1 MKQPKLAITAL
12 AVLSALATTAHAQD
26 GMPITVSG
34 FGTGALT
41 MSNSDQA
48 EFNRV
53 NQASGVTKHARPG
66 VDSNLGIQATAK
78 WSDTVSFT
86 AQGLVRKNGNN
97 DQFGAELAWAFAKFK
112 LNDDFSLRVG
122 RIGLPV
128 YMISDVRN
136 VGYANTM
143 LRPPNEVYRQVTA
156 DNADGGD
163 VTYQHSFGDTTVT
176 AQAAVGRTKVRSPG
190 NYYVEFKPV
199 ISTQLVVENGP
210 FTYRLGRSQAT
221 FGLFDNASLTGLV
234 GTLNKVGLTSV
245 ANELKLTDIKGTFT
259 SAGITMDYNNII
271 GQAEYAKRKT
281 ESRLVQD
288 TSSWYVM
295 MGYRYGKFVP
305 YIVHGDVKQD
315 SIRDFASM
323 PTAGP
328 LAALTAGTNAAI
340 KAGLQSTTGI
350 GVRWD
355 FYKSA
360 AFKVQMDRIKTRDG
374 AGYFLNPKPGFAG
387 STVNV
392 YAAAI
397 DFVF

>member
-1 MKQPKLAITAL
+1 MKQPKLALCTL
-12 AVLSALATTAHAQD
+12 AILSTFTIAAHAQD
-26 GMPITVSG
+26 GLPITVSG

-41 MSNSDQA
+41 MTNSDQA
-48 EFNRV
+48 EFNRT
-53 NQASGVTKHARPG
+53 NQAGGAAKDARTG

-78 WSDTVSFT
+78 LSDTISFT
-86 AQGLVRKNGNN
+86 VQGLVRKNGHN

-112 LNDDFSLRVG
+112 LNDDFSVRIG

-143 LRPPNEVYRQVTA
+143 LRPPNEVYRQVTL
-156 DNADGGD
+156 DSADGAD
-163 VTYQHSFGDTTVT
+163 VIYQHSFGDSTVT
-176 AQAAVGRTKVRSPG
+176 AQAAVGRATVPSPG
-190 NYYVEFKPV
+190 TAEVEFKPV
-199 ISTQLVVENGP
+199 VSTQILLENGP
-210 FTYRLGRSQAT
+210 FVYRLGHSRAK
-221 FGLFDNASLTGLV
+221 FSLNKNSSVSSLV
-234 GTLNKVGLTSV
+234 GSLKAVGLTAIV
-245 ANELKLTDIKGTFT
+245 AQVPFDDVKGSFT
-259 SAGITMDYNNII
+259 SAGISMDYNNII

-281 ESRLVQD
+281 DTRLVPD

-295 MGYRYGKFVP
+295 AGYRWGKFTP
-305 YIVHGDVKQD
+305 YYVHGDVKQD
-315 SIRDFASM
+315 SIRSFAGM
-323 PTAGP
+323 PTTGP
-328 LAALTAGTNAAI
+328 LAALTAGANGAI
-340 KAGLQSTTGI
+340 KSGLQTTNGV

-360 AFKVQMDRIKTRDG
+360 ALKVQMDRIKTKDG
-374 AGYFLNPKPGFAG
+374 VGYFINAKPGFAG

>member
-1 MKQPKLAITAL
+1 MKQPKLAI
-12 AVLSALATTAHAQD
+12 SALAILSAFAATAHAQD
-26 GMPITVSG
+26 GMPITISG

-41 MSNSDQA
+41 MTNSDQA

-53 NQASGVTKHARPG
+53 NQAAGVGKDARAG
-66 VDSNLGIQATAK
+66 VDSNFGIQATAK
-78 WSDTVSFT
+78 WSDTISFT
-86 AQGLVRKNGNN
+86 AQGLVRKNGSN
-97 DQFGAELAWAFAKFK
+97 DQFGAELAWAFAKIK
-112 LNDDFSLRVG
+112 LNDDFSVRLG

-143 LRPPNEVYRQVTA
+143 LRPPNEVYRQVTV

-163 VTYQHSFGDTTVT
+163 VVYLHSFGDTTVT
-176 AQAAVGRTKVRSPG
+176 AQAAVGRSKVRAPG

-199 ISTQLVVENGP
+199 VSTQLVVENGP

-221 FGLFDNASLTGLV
+221 FGIYNNPSLTGLV
-234 GTLNKVGLTSV
+234 GALKQFGLTAV
-245 ANELKLTDIKGTFT
+245 ANQVPLTDVKGTFT
-259 SAGITMDYNNII
+259 SAGIAMDYNNII

-281 ESRLVQD
+281 DTRLVPD

-305 YIVHGDVKQD
+305 YASYGDVKQD
-315 SIRDFASM
+315 SIRSFSTL
-323 PTAGP
+323 PTTGP
-328 LAALTAGTNAAI
+328 LAALSAGTNGAI
-340 KAGLQSTTGI
+340 KSGLQSSTAI
-350 GVRWD
+350 GLRWD

-360 AFKVQMDRIKTRDG
+360 AFKVQMDRVKTRDG

>member
-1 MKQPKLAITAL
+1 MKQPKLAITTL
-12 AVLSALATTAHAQD
+12 AVLSALALSAHAQD

-41 MSNSDQA
+41 MTNSDQA
-48 EFNRV
+48 EFSRV
-53 NQASGVTKHARPG
+53 NQASGVGKDARPG

-78 WSDTVSFT
+78 WSDTISFT
-86 AQGLVRKNGNN
+86 AQGLVRKSGNN
-97 DQFGAELAWAFAKFK
+97 DQFGAELAWAFAKIK
-112 LNDDFSLRVG
+112 LNDDFSLRLG
-122 RIGLPV
+122 RVGLPV

-143 LRPPNEVYRQVTA
+143 LRPPNEVYRQVTV

-163 VTYQHSFGDTTVT
+163 VVYQHSFGDTTVT
-176 AQAAVGRTKVRSPG
+176 AQAAIGRSKVRAPG
-190 NYYVEFKPV
+190 NYYVDFKPV

-210 FTYRLGRSQAT
+210 FTYRLGRSQAN
-221 FGLFDNASLTGLV
+221 FGIYDNASLTGLV
-234 GTLNKVGLTSV
+234 STLTKVGLTSV
-245 ANELKLTDIKGTFT
+245 ANEVKLTDIKGTFT
-259 SAGITMDYNNII
+259 SAGIAMDYNNII

-281 ESRLVQD
+281 ESRLVPD
-288 TSSWYVM
+288 TSSWYIM
-295 MGYRYGKFVP
+295 AGYRYGKFVP
-305 YIVHGDVKQD
+305 FIVHGDVKQD

-323 PTAGP
+323 PTTGP

-340 KAGLQSTTGI
+340 KSGLQSTTGI
-350 GVRWD
+350 GLRWD

-392 YAAAI
+392 YAAAV

>member
-1 MKQPKLAITAL
+1 MKQPKLALSTL
-12 AVLSALATTAHAQD
+12 AILSTFAAGAHAQD

-41 MSNSDQA
+41 MTDSDQA
-48 EFNRV
+48 EFNRA
-53 NQASGVTKHARPG
+53 NQAAGARKDARAG

-86 AQGLVRKNGNN
+86 VQGLVRKNGNN

-112 LNDDFSLRVG
+112 LNDDFSVRVG

-143 LRPPNEVYRQVTA
+143 LRPPNEVYRQVTL
-156 DNADGGD
+156 DSADGGD
-163 VTYQHSFGDTTVT
+163 VIYQHSFGDSTIT
-176 AQAAVGRTKVRSPG
+176 AQAAVGRATVRSPG
-190 NYYVEFKPV
+190 NSEVEFKPV
-199 ISTQLVVENGP
+199 VSTQVLLENGP
-210 FTYRLGRSQAT
+210 FIYRLGHSRAKFS
-221 FGLFDNASLTGLV
+221 LNNNASVSSLV
-234 GTLNKVGLTSV
+234 GTLKAVGLTSIV
-245 ANELKLTDIKGTFT
+245 AQVPFEDVKGSFT
-259 SAGITMDYNNII
+259 SAGISMDYNNII

-281 ESRLVQD
+281 DTRLVPD

-295 MGYRYGKFVP
+295 AGYRWGKFTP
-305 YIVHGDVKQD
+305 FYVHGDVKQD
-315 SIRDFASM
+315 SIRNFTGM
-323 PTAGP
+323 PATGP
-328 LAALTAGTNAAI
+328 LAALTAGANGAI
-340 KAGLQSTTGI
+340 KSGLQTTNGI
-350 GVRWD
+350 GLRWD

-360 AFKVQMDRIKTRDG
+360 AFKIQVDRIKTKDG
-374 AGYFLNPKPGFAG
+374 TGYFINAKPGFAG

-392 YAAAI
+392 YAAGI

>member
-1 MKQPKLAITAL
+1 MKQPKLAITTL
-12 AVLSALATTAHAQD
+12 AVLSALAASAHAQD
-26 GMPITVSG
+26 SMPITVSG

-41 MSNSDQA
+41 MTNSDQA

-53 NQASGVTKHARPG
+53 NQASGVGKDARPG

-78 WSDTVSFT
+78 WSDTISFT
-86 AQGLVRKNGNN
+86 AQGLVRKSGNN
-97 DQFGAELAWAFAKFK
+97 DQFGAELAWAFAKIK
-112 LNDDFSLRVG
+112 LNDDFSLRLG
-122 RIGLPV
+122 RVGLPV

-143 LRPPNEVYRQVTA
+143 LRPPNEVYRQVTV

-163 VTYQHSFGDTTVT
+163 VVYQHSFGDTTVT
-176 AQAAVGRTKVRSPG
+176 AQAAIGRAKVRAPG
-190 NYYVEFKPV
+190 NYYVDFKPV
-199 ISTQLVVENGP
+199 ISTQLMVENGP
-210 FTYRLGRSQAT
+210 FTYRLGRSQAN
-221 FGLFDNASLTGLV
+221 FGIYDNPSLNGLV
-234 GTLNKVGLTSV
+234 ATLNKVGLTSV
-245 ANELKLTDIKGTFT
+245 ANEVKLTDVKGTFT
-259 SAGITMDYNNII
+259 SAGISMDYNNII

-281 ESRLVQD
+281 ESRLVPD
-288 TSSWYVM
+288 TSSWYIM
-295 MGYRYGKFVP
+295 AGYRYGKFVP
-305 YIVHGDVKQD
+305 FIVHGDVKQD

-323 PTAGP
+323 PTTGP
-328 LAALTAGTNAAI
+328 LAPLTAGTNAAI
-340 KAGLQSTTGI
+340 KSGLQSTTGI
-350 GVRWD
+350 GLRWD

-374 AGYFLNPKPGFAG
+374 DGYFLNAKPGFAG

>member
-1 MKQPKLAITAL
+1 MKQPKLALTTL
-12 AVLSALATTAHAQD
+12 AVLSALAATAHAQD

-41 MSNSDQA
+41 MTNSDQA

-53 NQASGVTKHARPG
+53 NQAAGVGKDARPG

-78 WSDTVSFT
+78 WSDTISFT

-112 LNDDFSLRVG
+112 VNDDFSLRVG

-176 AQAAVGRTKVRSPG
+176 AQAAIGRTTVRAAG
-190 NYYVEFKPV
+190 NYQVEFRPV

-210 FTYRLGRSQAT
+210 FTYRLGRSQAN
-221 FGLFDNASLTGLV
+221 FGLYNNTSLNGLV

-245 ANELKLTDIKGTFT
+245 ASELKLTDIKGTFT
-259 SAGITMDYNNII
+259 SAGIAMDYNNII

-295 MGYRYGKFVP
+295 AGYRYGKFVP
-305 YIVHGDVKQD
+305 FIMHGDVKQD
-315 SIRDFASM
+315 SIRDFAGL
-323 PTAGP
+323 PTTGP
-328 LAALTAGTNAAI
+328 LAPLAAGTNAAI
-340 KAGLQSTTGI
+340 KIGLQSTTAI
-350 GVRWD
+350 GLRWD

-374 AGYFLNPKPGFAG
+374 AGYFQNPKPGFAG

>member
-1 MKQPKLAITAL
+1 MKQPKLAI
-12 AVLSALATTAHAQD
+12 SALAILSAFAATVHAQD
-26 GMPITVSG
+26 GMPITISG

-41 MSNSDQA
+41 MTNSDQA

-53 NQASGVTKHARPG
+53 NQAAGVGKDARAG
-66 VDSNLGIQATAK
+66 VDSNFGIQATAK
-78 WSDTVSFT
+78 WSDTISFT
-86 AQGLVRKNGNN
+86 AQGLVRKNGSN
-97 DQFGAELAWAFAKFK
+97 DQFGAELAWAFAKIK
-112 LNDDFSLRVG
+112 LNDDFSVRLG

-143 LRPPNEVYRQVTA
+143 LRPPNEVYRQVTV

-163 VTYQHSFGDTTVT
+163 VVYQHSFGDTTVT
-176 AQAAVGRTKVRSPG
+176 AQAAVGRSKVRAPG

-199 ISTQLVVENGP
+199 VSTQLVVENGP

-221 FGLFDNASLTGLV
+221 FGIYDNPSLTGLV
-234 GTLNKVGLTSV
+234 GALRQFGLTAV
-245 ANELKLTDIKGTFT
+245 ANEVPLTDVKGTFT
-259 SAGITMDYNNII
+259 SAGIAMDYNNLI

-281 ESRLVQD
+281 DTRLVPD

-305 YIVHGDVKQD
+305 YASYGDVKQD
-315 SIRDFASM
+315 SIRSFSTL
-323 PTAGP
+323 PTTGP
-328 LAALTAGTNAAI
+328 LAALSAGTNGAI
-340 KAGLQSTTGI
+340 KSGLQSSTAI
-350 GVRWD
+350 GLRWD

-360 AFKVQMDRIKTRDG
+360 AFKVQMDRVKTRDG

>member
-1 MKQPKLAITAL
+1 MKQPKLAI
-12 AVLSALATTAHAQD
+12 SALAILGAFAATARAQD
-26 GMPITVSG
+26 AMPVTISG

-41 MSNSDQA
+41 MTNSDQA

-53 NQASGVTKHARPG
+53 NQAAGVGKDARPG
-66 VDSNLGIQATAK
+66 VDSNFGIQATAK
-78 WSDTVSFT
+78 WSDTLSFT
-86 AQGLVRKNGNN
+86 AQGLVRKSGPN
-97 DQFGAELAWAFAKFK
+97 DAFGAELAWAFAKIK
-112 LNDDFSLRVG
+112 LNDDFSVRLGRV
-122 RIGLPV
+122 GLPV

-163 VTYQHSFGDTTVT
+163 VTYQHSFGDSTVT
-176 AQAAVGRTKVRSPG
+176 AQAAIGRTKVRSPG

-199 ISTQLVVENGP
+199 ISTQVLLENGP
-210 FTYRLGRSQAT
+210 LTYRLGYSQAT
-221 FGLFDNASLTGLV
+221 FGLYNNASLTGLV
-234 GTLNKVGLTSV
+234 GTLKQFGLTAV
-245 ANELKLTDIKGTFT
+245 ASQLPLTDVKGTFA
-259 SAGITMDYNNII
+259 SAGIALDYNNII

-281 ESRLVQD
+281 DTRLVQD
-288 TSSWYVM
+288 TSSWYLM
-295 MGYRYGKFVP
+295 MGYRLGKFVP
-305 YIVHGDVKQD
+305 YFMHGDVKQD
-315 SIRDFASM
+315 SIRSFSTL
-323 PTAGP
+323 PTTGP
-328 LAALTAGTNAAI
+328 LAALSAGTNAAI
-340 KAGLQSTTGI
+340 KSGLQSTSAV

-355 FYKSA
+355 FYKSLA
-360 AFKVQMDRIKTRDG
+360 LKVQMDHIKTRDG

>member
-1 MKQPKLAITAL
+1 MKQPKLAI
-12 AVLSALATTAHAQD
+12 SALAILSAFAATAHAQD
-26 GMPITVSG
+26 GMPITISG

-41 MSNSDQA
+41 MTNSDQA

-53 NQASGVTKHARPG
+53 NQAAGVGKDARAG
-66 VDSNLGIQATAK
+66 VDSNFGIQATAK
-78 WSDTVSFT
+78 WSDTISFT
-86 AQGLVRKNGNN
+86 AQGLVRKNGSN
-97 DQFGAELAWAFAKFK
+97 DQFGAELAWAFAKIK
-112 LNDDFSLRVG
+112 LNDDFSVRLG

-143 LRPPNEVYRQVTA
+143 LRPPNEVYRQVTV

-163 VTYQHSFGDTTVT
+163 VVYQHSFGDTTVT
-176 AQAAVGRTKVRSPG
+176 AQAAVGRSKVRAPG

-199 ISTQLVVENGP
+199 VSTQLVVENGP

-221 FGLFDNASLTGLV
+221 FGIYNNPSLTGLV
-234 GTLNKVGLTSV
+234 GALKQFGLTAV
-245 ANELKLTDIKGTFT
+245 ANQVPLTDVKGTFT
-259 SAGITMDYNNII
+259 SAGIAMDYNNII

-281 ESRLVQD
+281 DTRLVPD

-305 YIVHGDVKQD
+305 YASYGDVKQD
-315 SIRDFASM
+315 SIRSFSTL
-323 PTAGP
+323 PTTGP
-328 LAALTAGTNAAI
+328 LAALSAGTNGAI
-340 KAGLQSTTGI
+340 KSGLQSSTAI

>member
-1 MKQPKLAITAL
+1 MKQPKLAI
-12 AVLSALATTAHAQD
+12 SALAILSAFAATAHAQD
-26 GMPITVSG
+26 GMPITISG

-41 MSNSDQA
+41 MTNSDQA

-53 NQASGVTKHARPG
+53 NQAAGVGKDARAG
-66 VDSNLGIQATAK
+66 VDSNFGIQATAK
-78 WSDTVSFT
+78 WSDTISFT
-86 AQGLVRKNGNN
+86 AQGLVRKNGSN
-97 DQFGAELAWAFAKFK
+97 DQFGAELAWAFAKIK
-112 LNDDFSLRVG
+112 LNDDFSVRLG

-143 LRPPNEVYRQVTA
+143 LRPPNEVYRQVTV

-163 VTYQHSFGDTTVT
+163 VVYQHSFGDTTVT
-176 AQAAVGRTKVRSPG
+176 AQAAVGRSKVRAPG

-199 ISTQLVVENGP
+199 VSTQLVVENGP

-221 FGLFDNASLTGLV
+221 FGIYNNPSLTGLV
-234 GTLNKVGLTSV
+234 GALKQFGLTAV
-245 ANELKLTDIKGTFT
+245 ANEVPLTDVKGTFT
-259 SAGITMDYNNII
+259 SAGIAMDYNNII

-281 ESRLVQD
+281 DTRLVPD

-305 YIVHGDVKQD
+305 YASYGDVKQD
-315 SIRDFASM
+315 SIRSFSTL
-323 PTAGP
+323 PTTGP
-328 LAALTAGTNAAI
+328 LAALSAGTNGAI
-340 KAGLQSTTGI
+340 KSGLQSSTAI
-350 GVRWD
+350 GLRWD

-360 AFKVQMDRIKTRDG
+360 AFKVQMDRVKTRDG

>member
-1 MKQPKLAITAL
+1 MKQPKLALTTL
-12 AVLSALATTAHAQD
+12 AVLSALAATAHAQD

-41 MSNSDQA
+41 MTNSDQA

-53 NQASGVTKHARPG
+53 NQAAGVGKDARPG

-78 WSDTVSFT
+78 WSDTISFT

-97 DQFGAELAWAFAKFK
+97 DQFGAELAWAFAKIK

-143 LRPPNEVYRQVTA
+143 LRPPNEVYRQVSV

-176 AQAAVGRTKVRSPG
+176 AQAAIGRARTRAPG
-190 NYYVEFKPV
+190 NYYVDFKPV

-210 FTYRLGRSQAT
+210 FTYRLGRSQAN
-221 FGLFDNASLTGLV
+221 FGIYDNASLTGLV
-234 GTLNKVGLTSV
+234 ATLNKVGLVAV
-245 ANELKLTDIKGTFT
+245 ANENKLTDIKGTFT
-259 SAGITMDYNNII
+259 SAGIAMDYNNII

-281 ESRLVQD
+281 ESRLVPD
-288 TSSWYVM
+288 TSSWYIM
-295 MGYRYGKFVP
+295 AGYRYGKFVP
-305 YIVHGDVKQD
+305 FILHGDVKQD
-315 SIRDFASM
+315 SIRSFASM
-323 PTAGP
+323 PTTGP
-328 LAALTAGTNAAI
+328 LAALTAGTNGAI
-340 KAGLQSTTGI
+340 KSGLQSTTGI
-350 GVRWD
+350 GLRWD

-374 AGYFLNPKPGFAG
+374 AGYFVNPKPGFAG
-387 STVNV
+387 SSVNV

>member
-1 MKQPKLAITAL
+1 MKQPKLAITTL
-12 AVLSALATTAHAQD
+12 AVLSALASSAHAQD

-41 MSNSDQA
+41 MTNSDQA

-53 NQASGVTKHARPG
+53 NQAGGVGKDARPG
-66 VDSNLGIQATAK
+66 VDSNFGVQVTAK

-86 AQGLVRKNGNN
+86 AQGLVRKSPTN
-97 DQFGAELAWAFAKFK
+97 DQFGAELAWAFAKIK
-112 LNDDFSLRVG
+112 LNDDFSLRLG
-122 RIGLPV
+122 RVGLPV

-143 LRPPNEVYRQVTA
+143 LRPPNEVYRQVNV

-163 VTYQHSFGDTTVT
+163 VVYQHSFGDTTVT
-176 AQAAVGRTKVRSPG
+176 AQAAIGRAKVRSADS
-190 NYYVEFKPV
+190 NVEFKPV

-210 FTYRLGRSQAT
+210 FTYRLGRAQAN
-221 FGLFDNASLTGLV
+221 FGVYDNSSLTGLV
-234 GTLNKVGLTSV
+234 STLNKVGLASV
-245 ANELKLTDIKGTFT
+245 ANELKLTYVKGTFT
-259 SAGITMDYNNII
+259 SAGIAMDYNNII

-281 ESRLVQD
+281 ETRLVPD
-288 TSSWYVM
+288 TSSWYIM
-295 MGYRYGKFVP
+295 AGYRYGKFVP
-305 YIVHGDVKQD
+305 FIVHGDVKQD
-315 SIRDFASM
+315 SIRDFAAL
-323 PTAGP
+323 PTTGP
-328 LAALTAGTNAAI
+328 LAALSAGANGAI
-340 KAGLQSTTGI
+340 KSGLQSTTGI
-350 GVRWD
+350 GLRWD

-374 AGYFLNPKPGFAG
+374 DGYFLNAKPGFAG

>member
-1 MKQPKLAITAL
+1 MKQPKLAI
-12 AVLSALATTAHAQD
+12 SALAILSAFAATAHAQD
-26 GMPITVSG
+26 GMPITISG

-41 MSNSDQA
+41 MTNSDQA

-53 NQASGVTKHARPG
+53 NQAAGVGKDARAG
-66 VDSNLGIQATAK
+66 VDSNFGIQATAK
-78 WSDTVSFT
+78 WSDTISFT
-86 AQGLVRKNGNN
+86 AQGLVRKNGSN
-97 DQFGAELAWAFAKFK
+97 DQFGAELAWAFAKIK
-112 LNDDFSLRVG
+112 LNDDFSVRLG

-143 LRPPNEVYRQVTA
+143 LRPPNEVYRQVTV

-163 VTYQHSFGDTTVT
+163 VVYQHSFGDTTVT
-176 AQAAVGRTKVRSPG
+176 AQAAVGRSKVRAPG

-199 ISTQLVVENGP
+199 VSTQLVVENGP

-221 FGLFDNASLTGLV
+221 FGIYNNPSLTGLV
-234 GTLNKVGLTSV
+234 GALKQFGLTAV
-245 ANELKLTDIKGTFT
+245 ANQVPLTDVKGTFT
-259 SAGITMDYNNII
+259 SAGIAMDYNNII

-281 ESRLVQD
+281 DTRLVPD

-305 YIVHGDVKQD
+305 YASYGDVKQD
-315 SIRDFASM
+315 SIRSFSTL
-323 PTAGP
+323 PTTGP
-328 LAALTAGTNAAI
+328 LAALSAGTNGAI
-340 KAGLQSTTGI
+340 KSGLQSSTAI
-350 GVRWD
+350 GLRWD

-360 AFKVQMDRIKTRDG
+360 AFKVQMDRVKTRDG

>member
-1 MKQPKLAITAL
+1 MKQPKLAI
-12 AVLSALATTAHAQD
+12 SALAILSAFAATAHAQD
-26 GMPITVSG
+26 GMPITISG

-41 MSNSDQA
+41 MTNSDQA

-53 NQASGVTKHARPG
+53 NQAAGVGKDARAG
-66 VDSNLGIQATAK
+66 VDSNFGIQATAK
-78 WSDTVSFT
+78 WSDTISFT
-86 AQGLVRKNGNN
+86 AQGLVRKNGSN
-97 DQFGAELAWAFAKFK
+97 DQFGAELAWAFAKIK
-112 LNDDFSLRVG
+112 LNDDFSVRLG

-143 LRPPNEVYRQVTA
+143 LRPPNEVYRQVTV

-163 VTYQHSFGDTTVT
+163 VVYQHSFGDTTVT
-176 AQAAVGRTKVRSPG
+176 AQAAVGRSKVRAPG

-199 ISTQLVVENGP
+199 VSTQLVVENGP

-221 FGLFDNASLTGLV
+221 FGIYDNPSLTGLV
-234 GTLNKVGLTSV
+234 GALRQFGLTAV
-245 ANELKLTDIKGTFT
+245 ANEVPLTDVKGTFT
-259 SAGITMDYNNII
+259 SAGIAMDYNNII

-281 ESRLVQD
+281 DTRLVPD

-305 YIVHGDVKQD
+305 YASYGDVKQD
-315 SIRDFASM
+315 SIRSFSTL
-323 PTAGP
+323 PTTGP
-328 LAALTAGTNAAI
+328 LAALSAGTNGAV
-340 KAGLQSTTGI
+340 KSGLQSSTAI
-350 GVRWD
+350 GLRWD

-360 AFKVQMDRIKTRDG
+360 AFKVQMDRVKTRDG

>member
-1 MKQPKLAITAL
+1 MKQPKLAITTL
-12 AVLSALATTAHAQD
+12 AVLSALAASAHAQD

-34 FGTGALT
+34 FGTGAMT
-41 MSNSDQA
+41 MTNSDQA

-53 NQASGVTKHARPG
+53 NQAGGVGKDARPG
-66 VDSNLGIQATAK
+66 VDSNFGVQVTAK

-86 AQGLVRKNGNN
+86 AQGLVRKSPIH
-97 DQFGAELAWAFAKFK
+97 DQFGAELAWAFAKIK
-112 LNDDFSLRVG
+112 LNDDFSLRLG
-122 RIGLPV
+122 RVGLPV

-143 LRPPNEVYRQVTA
+143 LRPPNEVYRQVNV

-163 VTYQHSFGDTTVT
+163 VVYQHSFGDTTVT
-176 AQAAVGRTKVRSPG
+176 AQAAIGRAKVRSADS
-190 NYYVEFKPV
+190 NVEFKPV

-210 FTYRLGRSQAT
+210 FTYRLGRAQAN
-221 FGLFDNASLTGLV
+221 FGVYDNSSLTGLV
-234 GTLNKVGLTSV
+234 ATLNKVGLASV
-245 ANELKLTDIKGTFT
+245 ANELKLTDVKGTFT
-259 SAGITMDYNNII
+259 SAGIAMDYNNII

-281 ESRLVQD
+281 ETRLVPD
-288 TSSWYVM
+288 TSSWYIM
-295 MGYRYGKFVP
+295 AGYRYGKFVP
-305 YIVHGDVKQD
+305 FIVHGDVKQD

-323 PTAGP
+323 PTTGP
-328 LAALTAGTNAAI
+328 LAPLTAGTNAAI
-340 KAGLQSTTGI
+340 KSGLQSTTGI
-350 GVRWD
+350 GLRWD

-374 AGYFLNPKPGFAG
+374 DGYFLNAKPGFAG

>member
-1 MKQPKLAITAL
+1 MKQPKLAI
-12 AVLSALATTAHAQD
+12 SALAILGAFAATARAQD
-26 GMPITVSG
+26 AMPVTISG

-41 MSNSDQA
+41 MTNSDQA

-53 NQASGVTKHARPG
+53 NQAAGVGKDARPG
-66 VDSNLGIQATAK
+66 VDSNFGIQATAK
-78 WSDTVSFT
+78 WSDTLSFT
-86 AQGLVRKNGNN
+86 AQGLVRKSGPN
-97 DQFGAELAWAFAKFK
+97 DAFGAELAWAFAKIK
-112 LNDDFSLRVG
+112 LNDDFSVRLGRV
-122 RIGLPV
+122 GLPV

-163 VTYQHSFGDTTVT
+163 VTYQHSFGDSTVT
-176 AQAAVGRTKVRSPG
+176 AQAAIGRTKVRSPG

-199 ISTQLVVENGP
+199 ISTQVLLENGP
-210 FTYRLGRSQAT
+210 LTYRLGYSQAT
-221 FGLFDNASLTGLV
+221 FGLYNNASLTGLV
-234 GTLNKVGLTSV
+234 STLKQFGLTAV
-245 ANELKLTDIKGTFT
+245 ASQLPLTDVKGTFA
-259 SAGITMDYNNII
+259 SAGIALDYNNII

-281 ESRLVQD
+281 DTRLVQD
-288 TSSWYVM
+288 TSSWYLM
-295 MGYRYGKFVP
+295 MGYRLGKFVP
-305 YIVHGDVKQD
+305 YFMHGDVKQD
-315 SIRDFASM
+315 SIRSFSTL
-323 PTAGP
+323 PTTGP
-328 LAALTAGTNAAI
+328 LAALSAGTNAAI
-340 KAGLQSTTGI
+340 KSGLQSTSAV

-355 FYKSA
+355 FYKSLA
-360 AFKVQMDRIKTRDG
+360 LKVQMDHIKTRDG

>member
-1 MKQPKLAITAL
+1 MKQPALAITTL
-12 AVLSALATTAHAQD
+12 AVLGTLAFNSHAQE
-26 GMPITVSG
+26 GIPITVSG

-41 MSNSDQA
+41 MTNSDQA

-53 NQASGVTKHARPG
+53 NQTSGVGKDARAG

-78 WSDTVSFT
+78 LSDTISFT

-112 LNDDFSLRVG
+112 LNDEFSIRVG

-163 VTYQHSFGDTTVT
+163 IIYQHSFGDSTLT
-176 AQAAVGRTKVRSPG
+176 AQAAIGRTKVRSPG

-199 ISTQLVVENGP
+199 ISTQVSLENGP
-210 FTYRLGRSQAT
+210 FTYRLGHSRAT
-221 FGLFDNASLTGLV
+221 FGIYDNASLTTLVNTAKSLGLNNV
-234 GTLNKVGLTSV
+234 V
-245 ANELKLTDIKGTFT
+245 AELPLTDIKGTFN
-259 SAGITMDYNNII
+259 SAGISMDYNNII

-281 ESRLVQD
+281 DTRLVQD
-288 TSSWYVM
+288 TSSWYIM
-295 MGYRYGKFVP
+295 LGYRYGKFVP
-305 YIVHGDVKQD
+305 YYMHGDVKQD
-315 SIRDFASM
+315 SRRSFETL
-323 PTAGP
+323 PTTGP
-328 LAALTAGTNAAI
+328 LAPLSAAVNGAI
-340 KAGLQSTTGI
+340 KSGLQSTNAI
-350 GVRWD
+350 GLRWD
-355 FYKSA
+355 LYKSA
-360 AFKVQMDRIKTRDG
+360 AFKIQMDRIKTRDG
-374 AGYFLNPKPGFAG
+374 SGYFVNAKPGFAG

-392 YAAAI
+392 YAAGI